1 MSELLIVFI
10 GALVALVITGSILF
24 SALGSQRQMSA
35 RVARIGARARPMSA
49 DDLQVRQLKLKTAK
63 ASPLLD
69 GLAKRLMPRPGAVRA
84 RLQRTGYNI
93 SLGRYLGISVVV
105 GLMMM
110 IVCTVVID
118 LPWFA
123 AVAAGFVA
131 GIGLPHLYVGWL
143 AARQRA
149 RFTALFP
156 DAIDLM
162 VRGLRS
168 GLPVTETIA
177 ACGREMTAPVG
188 PEFRR
193 IADAVRLGQTLED
206 SLWDAARRVDTPE
219 FKFFVISLSVQKETG
234 GNLGET
240 LANLSEILRSR
251 KQMRLKVK
259 AMSSEARA
267 SAMILGGLPFMMFG
281 IIYFLS
287 PDYEAVLFTDPRGK
301 MLLGAVLGLMGMG
314 VLVMQKMV
322 KFEI

>member
-1 MSELLIVFI
+1 MTELLIVFS
-10 GALVALVITGSILF
+10 GALVVLVIIGSLLF
-24 SALGSQRQMSA
+24 SVLGNQRRMSA
-35 RVARIGARARPMSA
+35 RVARVGARARPMSVEE
-49 DDLQVRQLKLKTAK
+49 QQTHQLKIKTSQ
-63 ASPLLD
+63 ASPILD
-69 GLAKRLMPRPGAVRA
+69 GLAKRLLPRPGAVRA
-84 RLQRTGYNI
+84 RLQRTGYDI
-93 SLGRYLGISVVV
+93 SLGRYLGISFAV
-105 GLMMM
+105 GIAMTAICVLAM
-110 IVCTVVID
+110 D

-123 AVAAGFVA
+123 ALAAGFIA
-131 GIGLPHLYVGWL
+131 GAGLPHLYVGWL
-143 AARQRA
+143 GARQRN

-177 ACGREMTAPVG
+177 ACGREMSAPVG

-206 SLWDAARRVDTPE
+206 SLWEAARRLDTPE

-301 MLLGAVLGLMGMG
+301 MMLGAVLGLMGAG
-314 VLVMQKMV
+314 VLVMHKMV